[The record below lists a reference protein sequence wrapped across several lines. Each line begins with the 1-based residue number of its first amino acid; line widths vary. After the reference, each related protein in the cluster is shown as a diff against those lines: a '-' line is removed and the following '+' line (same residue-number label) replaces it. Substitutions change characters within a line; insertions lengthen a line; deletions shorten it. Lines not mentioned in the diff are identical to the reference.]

1 MDILNL
7 NIIETRKK
15 TSFYRE
21 LANDDFVARSI
32 LLDPLKSLL
41 LIRTD
46 ITQEYIN
53 EFSGDESTITVRA
66 LEEFL
71 KKEILMDIE
80 VYDDFLRAT
89 TKDVTI
95 DTLRETKRNTEI
107 LEREIIHFSSLEA
120 PGYKKLSLSGS
131 EYNEELE
138 RVIKTGNVKELRDSI
153 IEKAEELNEKQKEY
167 FQEEEEDIMGELTS
181 IISVTDEFIGGSQ
194 NGRV

>member
-153 IEKAEELNEKQKEY
+153 IEKAKELNEKQKEY

>member
-153 IEKAEELNEKQKEY
+153 IEKADELNEKQKEY